1 MRKALLQLI
10 LFFAAFITTGNAQTA
25 IQTSFETPAY
35 NAGNLHGQNGWTL
48 SAGTAV
54 VGTAKAKTGTQSINL
69 SAASAALNLNYV
81 AYSGSVPGITGEVYA
96 DFWANPGSFVTK
108 GIAINGFDL
117 YGGSAKRIFVIEFGT
132 DNQLKAYNGSSTV
145 NLAPWVSNT
154 WMRISI
160 KVDFATGKYKVII
173 NGNIV
178 SADLDFREAYTPTAS
193 GTRLANVKE
202 FHSLR
207 FNHSAD
213 VTTATSD
220 AAFDDIYV
228 GTTPIA
234 GIDFGGSSTTRTIT
248 VTQPA
253 FGSIALSPAAPYNLN
268 QSVTATLTL
277 PGGYKNNGWT
287 GDLTGTELVKTFTV
301 TGNMAFSANTGIDE
315 SNPPPMYLVTVNQ
328 PANGNIVLSP
338 SSPDGMYYK
347 ETPVTATVSFEA
359 CYQFTGWTGDL
370 SGTQLTKS
378 FTVQNAMTIGA
389 AISPN
394 VTAPVK
400 RTVATVTEFK
410 NALAAM
416 NPGDTVEV
424 ENGSYNLSSLS
435 ISRSGCVDKPIL
447 ITAKNRGQAILNGAT
462 ALIFKN
468 MKYTTFKGFAFQS
481 VSVGT
486 GIKLENCS
494 RFRITENS
502 FALTETTSCT
512 WINIGDTYA
521 SPEPLR
527 SGYNRVDHNSFDG
540 KTQAGNFIRMDGNIN
555 QQSRYDTIDHNHFKN
570 NGPRA
575 DNEKESIRVG
585 VSTLSKSSGFTTIE
599 YNLFEDCDGD
609 PEIVS
614 IKSCDN
620 IVRYNTFV
628 RCLGTLC
635 LRQGFRSTVEGNYFF
650 GDNKTAVFNGGTI
663 GCGGIRVYAK
673 DHKIINNYF
682 QGLTGAKWDAAI
694 TITNGD
700 VNNNSSSVAD
710 HYLPENLVIAFNTL
724 VNNKSNIEIGFDNN
738 GNYPLRPI
746 NNMIANNI
754 VIDNTNP
761 IIKSYSAS
769 ALAGVSFSNNILYP
783 TGTSSVGIAVN
794 PGEITVTDPLLVQP
808 ACSAPVN
815 CAGSNAYQVLRLSSN
830 SPAINNATGTYPF
843 VTMDY
848 EKQQRNGVKD
858 IGADEFSSG
867 APITVAHGAL
877 DATQVGPGA
886 VDYTYSYTLSGPL
899 AARLLAFSAVYQ
911 NAAAQLK
918 WTIADEQ
925 DVKQYETEWS
935 TDGSN
940 FTKIGEVAAT
950 GNGPQRQDYFF
961 THNKPLNGK
970 NYYRLKI
977 LDKNG
982 RYAYSPI
989 AVIDVRDNISIS
1001 AYPNPAVDFITLS
1014 IGRQLKH
1021 GNSLRL
1027 INSSGVVVRTQNN
1040 LARGSFQLPVSALPA
1055 GLYRLEILEQGN
1067 TVYATRIVVTK

>member
-1 MRKALLQLI
+1 MRKALLQLT
-10 LFFAAFITTGNAQTA
+10 LFLLVFFTTGNAQTA

-35 NAGNLHGQNGWTL
+35 STGNLNAQNGWAL

-54 VGTAKAKTGTQSINL
+54 VSTAKAKTGTQSINL
-69 SAASAALNLNYV
+69 SAAGSALNLNYV

-132 DNQLKAYNGSSTV
+132 DNQLKAYNGSSTI

-160 KVDFATGKYKVII
+160 KVDFATGKYKVIV
-173 NGNIV
+173 NGTIV

-253 FGSIALSPAAPYNLN
+253 FGSIALNPVAPYNLN

-277 PGGYKNNGWT
+277 PAGYKNNGWT
-287 GDLTGTELVKTFTV
+287 GDLSGTELVKTFTV

-315 SNPPPMYLVTVNQ
+315 SNPPPKYLVTVNQ

-370 SGTQLTKS
+370 SGVQLTKS

-389 AISPN
+389 VISPN

-435 ISRSGCVDKPIL
+435 ISRSGCSEKPIL

-462 ALIFKN
+462 ALVFKN
-468 MKYTTFKGFAFQS
+468 MKYTTLKGFSFQS
-481 VSVGT
+481 TSVGT

-494 RFRITENS
+494 RFRITDNS

-527 SGYNRVDHNSFDG
+527 SGYNRIDHNSFDG
-540 KTQAGNFIRMDGNIN
+540 KTQAGNYIRMDGNIN
-555 QQSRYDTIDHNHFKN
+555 QQSQYDTIDHNHFKN

-620 IVRYNTFV
+620 TVRYNTFV

-710 HYLPENLVIAFNTL
+710 HYLPENLVVAFNTL

-761 IIKSYSAS
+761 IVKSYSAS
-769 ALAGVSFSNNILYP
+769 ALAGVGFSNNIFYP

-794 PGEITVTDPLLVQP
+794 AGEITVADPLLVQP

-815 CAGSNAYQVLRLSSN
+815 CAGSNAYQVLRLSST
-830 SPAINNATGTYPF
+830 SPAINNATGSYPA
-843 VTMDY
+843 VEMDY
-848 EKQQRNGVKD
+848 EKQLRNGVKD

-867 APITVAHGAL
+867 APITVVHGAL
-877 DATQVGPGA
+877 DATHVGPGA

-899 AARLLAFSAVYQ
+899 GARLLAFSAVYQ
-911 NAAAQLK
+911 NAAAHLK
-918 WTIADEQ
+918 WTVADEL

-940 FTKIGEVAAT
+940 FTKIGEVTAT
-950 GNGPQRQDYFF
+950 GTVSQRQEYFF
-961 THNKPLNGK
+961 LHNKPLNGK
-970 NYYRLKI
+970 NYYRIKT

-982 RYAYSPI
+982 RFTYSPI
-989 AVIDVRDNISIS
+989 AVVDVRDNTSS
-1001 AYPNPAVDFITLS
+1001 SVYPNPAVDFIT
-1014 IGRQLKH
+1014 IGINRPLQPAT
-1021 GNSLRL
+1021 SLRL
-1027 INSSGVVVRTQNN
+1027 INSSGMVVKTQTI
-1040 LARGSFQLPVSALPA
+1040 LSRGSFQLPVSTLVA
-1055 GLYRLEILEQGN
+1055 GLYRLEIIEQGK
-1067 TVYATRIVVTK
+1067 TIYATRIVVTK